1 MPPKAKA
8 KAKTK
13 KTKAKAKA
21 KATKNVNTDTQKLM
35 EDNATKI
42 QKFVKNVQKKKK
54 KSNAAIKL
62 QKIFRGYKTR
72 KIKAP
77 APVPALAQVPAPV
90 EKRVTRSAAA
100 AIQQLQ
106 QADESTSTSYDF
118 NQDLVGRGGEY
129 IDIEEEEEEEK
140 EEEDIIIKKY
150 KNVLQTNRYID
161 NDINGTV
168 MTQLK
173 RMRLAALG
181 DKSHS
186 LERMTLDIYE
196 FAFKK
201 FVKLYFKNIT
211 SMDEIVTQQDRL
223 IKDVFEKMEI
233 IPGGTKHGPQMKPG
247 VNRMTVQN
255 FRILIAAWNHFLR
268 FFPNTDEKLIAH
280 SEYNRT
286 FRNIIS
292 EFKNRKK

>member
-1 MPPKAKA
+1 MPPKA

-13 KTKAKAKA
+13 KTKANKVKAI
-21 KATKNVNTDTQKLM
+21 TNVNTATQKLM
-35 EDNATKI
+35 DDKATKI
-42 QKFVKNVQKKKK
+42 QNFVRHAQQIKKN
-54 KSNAAIKL
+54 KSNAAIQL

-72 KIKAP
+72 KVKAP
-77 APVPALAQVPAPV
+77 AQVPAPAPAPAPAPV

-100 AIQQLQ
+100 AIQQ
-106 QADESTSTSYDF
+106 AAESTSTSYDF
-118 NQDLVGRGGEY
+118 NQDLIGRGGEY
-129 IDIEEEEEEEK
+129 IEEEEEE

-150 KNVLQTNRYID
+150 KNVLQTNRYND

-201 FVKLYFKNIT
+201 FVKLYYKNIA
-211 SMDEIVTQQDRL
+211 SMDDIVTQHGRL
-223 IKDVFEKMEI
+223 IKDVFEKIEI
-233 IPGGTKHGPQMKPG
+233 IPGGTKHGPHMKPG